1 MKRRKKLRM
10 KIGNSKWM
18 KTKKIKMKKI
28 NHKIVISLIK
38 YKQCNKK
45 SISREEKVRVAN
57 QKMNRIR
64 VIVIDRVVRYINT
77 INIVFNL

>member
-18 KTKKIKMKKI
+18 KTKKIKKTKMKTI
-28 NHKIVISLIK
+28 NHKIVISLAK
-38 YKQCNKK
+38 FKQCNKK

-57 QKMNRIR
+57 QKMNKIR
-64 VIVIDRVVRYINT
+64 VIVIDR
-77 INIVFNL
+77 L